1 MIFVP
6 FKVIRIAC
14 SSSFKRFNGTCTF
27 QVLYS
32 ESNIFV
38 AEVPICDKHFRG

>member
-14 SSSFKRFNGTCTF
+14 GSLFKRFHGTCTF
-27 QVLYS
+27 QVLYGQ
-32 ESNIFV
+32 SNIFM
-38 AEVPICDKHFRG
+38 AEVPICDKHFSE